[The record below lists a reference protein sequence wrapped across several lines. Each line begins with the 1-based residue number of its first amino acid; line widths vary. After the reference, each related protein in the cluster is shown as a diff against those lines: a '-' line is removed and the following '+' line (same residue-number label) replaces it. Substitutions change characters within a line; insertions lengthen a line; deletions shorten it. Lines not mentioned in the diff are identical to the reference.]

1 MYCLVASRDSLTTI
15 EFARASN
22 YLAEMARSDNLTM
35 KAIAELSRQDSKFML
50 QIAEDSRAVAL
61 ATARDN
67 AAMRVIATI
76 TILFLPA
83 TFTSASVPVP

>member
-1 MYCLVASRDSLTTI
+1 LTTI
-15 EFARASN
+15 EIARASN

-35 KAIAELSRQDSKFML
+35 KAIAELSRQDSRLML
-50 QIAEDSRAVAL
+50 QIAEASSAVTL

-67 AAMRVIATI
+67 AAMRVIAAI